1 MARSLSLPR
10 DAVANA
16 DWGITESGRK
26 RTVNRIATFLQRAK
40 GRDRSHMAV
49 EKTLAPANVDHFKA
63 FLCNARNVGLIQL
76 RPIPRAAACIPDVP
90 ARAASPKAAVG

>member
-40 GRDRSHMAV
+40 GRDRSHMVV
-49 EKTLAPANVDHFKA
+49 EKTLAPANVDQ
-63 FLCNARNVGLIQL
+63 CTNPL
-76 RPIPRAAACIPDVP
+76 RGRVAWGDV
-90 ARAASPKAAVG
+90 A